1 MKVYLNVANSAIIVK
16 VSPEMT
22 FNGHFTT
29 FICQLLTNA
38 DNHSYHLAGV
48 FDAER
53 GR

>member
-1 MKVYLNVANSAIIVK
+1 
-16 VSPEMT
+16 MT

-29 FICQLLTNA
+29 FICQLLTKA
-38 DNHSYHLAGV
+38 DNHSYHLADV